1 MRARILLLAG
11 VAALIPAAIGITQA
25 AASVRPGAATF
36 SPPAAPMIMT
46 RTLVRTMADG
56 KQVIVTRRFAI
67 RFTPEGDGYRL
78 DGEQIGAE
86 VAAPP
91 SLASLAEIE
100 RKRVERGLFPARL
113 DANGMMRQIGS
124 AQDPAANRAAIAQ
137 GNLII
142 SAAAIP
148 LDAKRDRSVVLG
160 EVASSGAATAW
171 PVFLFN
177 PGPRD
182 RVERRKLT
190 LASGAEGEVE
200 VRVSV
205 QGLMSCGL
213 PLAIERTVTTRLA
226 GTTRV
231 SREVW
236 TFAVDPARLGA

>member
-1 MRARILLLAG
+1 M
-11 VAALIPAAIGITQA
+11 
-25 AASVRPGAATF
+25 
-36 SPPAAPMIMT
+36 
-46 RTLVRTMADG
+46 
-56 KQVIVTRRFAI
+56 
-67 RFTPEGDGYRL
+67 

-100 RKRVERGLFPARL
+100 HKRVERGLFPARL
-113 DANGMMRQIGS
+113 DANGMIRQIGS

-177 PGPRD
+177 PGQHD

>member
-1 MRARILLLAG
+1 MRARILFLAG
-11 VAALIPAAIGITQA
+11 AAALIPAAIGMSQA
-25 AASVRPGAATF
+25 AASVQPGAVAF
-36 SPPAAPMIMT
+36 APPAAPLIMT
-46 RTLVRTMADG
+46 RTLVRTLADG

-67 RFTPEGDGYRL
+67 LFTPEGDGYRL

-86 VAAPP
+86 VLAPP

-113 DANGMMRQIGS
+113 DANGMIRQIGS
-124 AQDPAANRAAIAQ
+124 AQDPAATRAAITQ

-148 LDAKRDRSVVLG
+148 PEAKRVRSATLG
-160 EVASSGAATAW
+160 QVASAGATTAW

-177 PGPRD
+177 PGLND

-205 QGLMSCGL
+205 QGLMASGL
-213 PLAIERTVTTRLA
+213 PVAIERTVTTRLA

-236 TFAVDPARLGA
+236 TFAVDPA

>member
-11 VAALIPAAIGITQA
+11 VAALVPAAIGIAQA
-25 AASVRPGAATF
+25 AASVQPGAATF

-78 DGEQIGAE
+78 DGEQVGAE
-86 VAAPP
+86 VSAPP

-113 DANGMMRQIGS
+113 DANGMIRQIGS
-124 AQDPAANRAAIAQ
+124 AQDPAVTHAAIAL
-137 GNLII
+137 GNRII

-148 LDAKRDRSVVLG
+148 PDAKRDRSAVLG
-160 EVASSGAATAW
+160 QVANSGATTAW

-190 LASGAEGEVE
+190 LASGTEGEVE

-226 GTTRV
+226 GTNRV

-236 TFAVDPARLGA
+236 TFAFDPA